1 MVIAHEFDYRRPASL
16 DEAIGI
22 LSEYPGSARLL
33 AGGTDLV
40 AWLRDDA
47 VAPDVVVDIKD
58 VPGLG
63 DITYDGDLLR
73 IGSLVTFT
81 DLMESDLIRTHAPL
95 LVEMAETVASTGI
108 RNRATMVGNIC
119 SAVPSCDTGP
129 VLLVYD
135 TTVHVVGPAGE
146 RSVDIND
153 WFVGLRQTALAED
166 EVVTRIEIKIR
177 QHGGVYVKLMRYAGE
192 DLAQAAVGIVVY
204 PGNEYKVAF
213 GAVAPTPFRSSR
225 IEGALRGK
233 PLADALVAEVVAM
246 VDDEISPITDMRA
259 SAEYRTRM
267 TEVMLE
273 RGLWEASE
281 RFAGT
286 GSDYGVRLI

>member
-16 DEAIGI
+16 EEAIGI

-47 VAPDVVVDIKD
+47 VAPDMLIDIKD

-63 DITYDGDLLR
+63 DITVVDDVLS

-81 DLMESDLIRTHAPL
+81 ELIESNLVREHAPL

-135 TTVHVVGPAGE
+135 TTVHLAGPGGE

-153 WFVGLRQTALAED
+153 WFIGLRETALSDD
-166 EVVTRIEIKIR
+166 EVVTRVDVKIR
-177 QHGGVYVKLMRYAGE
+177 EHGGVYVKLMRYAGE
-192 DLAQAAVGIVVY
+192 DLAQAAVGVVVY
-204 PGNEYKVAF
+204 PDNEYKVAF
-213 GAVAPTPFRSSR
+213 GAVAPTPFRSTR
-225 IEGALRGK
+225 IEDALRGK
-233 PLADALVAEVVAM
+233 ALDEGLVADVVAM

-259 SAEYRTRM
+259 SAKYRTRM

-273 RGLWEASE
+273 RGLWAATE
-281 RFAGT
+281 RLSGN
-286 GSDYGVRLI
+286 GPGYGVRLI

>member
-16 DEAIGI
+16 AEAIGI
-22 LSEYPGSARLL
+22 LSEYPGSVRVL

-47 VAPDVVVDIKD
+47 VAPDVLVDIKD
-58 VPGLG
+58 VPGLR
-63 DITYDGDLLR
+63 DITVGDDALS
-73 IGSLVTFT
+73 IGSLITFT
-81 DLMESDLIRTHAPL
+81 ELIESDLVRERAPL

-119 SAVPSCDTGP
+119 SAVPSCDAGP
-129 VLLVYD
+129 VLLAYE
-135 TTVHVVGPAGE
+135 TTVHLAGPAGE
-146 RSVDIND
+146 RSVDINS
-153 WFVGLRQTALAED
+153 WFVGLRETALTED
-166 EVVTRIEIKIR
+166 EVVTRVDIKLR

-204 PGNEYKVAF
+204 PENEYRVAF
-213 GAVAPTPFRSSR
+213 GAVAPTPFRSTR
-225 IEGALRGK
+225 IEDALRGK
-233 PLADALVAEVVAM
+233 PLDKALVADVVAM
-246 VDDEISPITDMRA
+246 VSDEISPITDMRA

-273 RGLWEASE
+273 RGLWEAAK

-286 GSDYGVRLI
+286 GSDYGARLI

>member
-281 RFAGT
+281 RFAGA

>member
-16 DEAIGI
+16 EEAIGI
-22 LSEYPGSARLL
+22 LTEYPGSARLL

-47 VAPDVVVDIKD
+47 VAPDMLIDIKD
-58 VPGLG
+58 VPGLNG
-63 DITYDGDLLR
+63 ISVEDDVIR

-81 DLMESDLIRTHAPL
+81 ELIESDLVREHVPL

-119 SAVPSCDTGP
+119 SAVPSCDAGP
-129 VLLVYD
+129 VLLAYE
-135 TTVHVVGPAGE
+135 TAVHLAGPAGE
-146 RSVDIND
+146 RSVDIDD
-153 WFVGLRQTALAED
+153 WFVGLRDTALTDD
-166 EVVTRIEIKIR
+166 EVVTRVGIKLR

-192 DLAQAAVGIVVY
+192 DLAQAAVGAVVY
-204 PGNEYKVAF
+204 PENEYRVAF
-213 GAVAPTPFRSSR
+213 GAVAPTPFRSTR
-225 IEGALRGK
+225 IEDALRGK
-233 PLADALVAEVVAM
+233 TLDEALVAEVVAM
-246 VDDEISPITDMRA
+246 VSEEISPITDMRA

-273 RGLWEASE
+273 RGLWEASA

-286 GSDYGVRLI
+286 GSDYGTRLI

>member
-1 MVIAHEFDYRRPASL
+1 LVIAHEFDYRRPASL

-58 VPGLG
+58 VPGLNG
-63 DITYDGDLLR
+63 ISVENDVIS

-81 DLMESDLIRTHAPL
+81 ELIESELVREHAPL
-95 LVEMAETVASTGI
+95 LIEMAETVASTGI

-135 TTVHVVGPAGE
+135 TTVYLAGPGGE

-153 WFVGLRQTALAED
+153 WFIGLRETALSDD
-166 EVVTRIEIKIR
+166 EVVTRVDIKIG
-177 QHGGVYVKLMRYAGE
+177 QHAGVYVKLMRYAGE
-192 DLAQAAVGIVVY
+192 DLAQTAVGVVVY
-204 PGNEYKVAF
+204 PDNEYKVAF
-213 GAVAPTPFRSSR
+213 GAVAPTPFRSTR
-225 IEGALRGK
+225 IEDALRGR
-233 PLADALVAEVVAM
+233 PLDDALVADVVAM

-267 TEVMLE
+267 AEVMLE

-286 GSDYGVRLI
+286 GTDYGVRLI

>member
-166 EVVTRIEIKIR
+166 EVVTGIDIKIR

-281 RFAGT
+281 RFAGA

>member
-16 DEAIGI
+16 AEAIGI
-22 LSEYPGSARLL
+22 LSEYPGSVRVL

-47 VAPDVVVDIKD
+47 VAPDVLVDIKD
-58 VPGLG
+58 VPGLR
-63 DITYDGDLLR
+63 DITVGDDALS
-73 IGSLVTFT
+73 IGSLITFT
-81 DLMESDLIRTHAPL
+81 ELIESDLVRERAPL

-119 SAVPSCDTGP
+119 SAVPSCDAGP
-129 VLLVYD
+129 ALLAYE
-135 TTVHVVGPAGE
+135 TTVHLAGPAGE
-146 RSVDIND
+146 RSVDINS
-153 WFVGLRQTALAED
+153 WFVGLRETALTED
-166 EVVTRIEIKIR
+166 EVVTRVDIKLR

-204 PGNEYKVAF
+204 PENEYRVAF
-213 GAVAPTPFRSSR
+213 GAVAPTPFRSTR
-225 IEGALRGK
+225 IEDALRGK
-233 PLADALVAEVVAM
+233 PLDKALVADVVAM
-246 VDDEISPITDMRA
+246 VSDEISPITDMRA

-273 RGLWEASE
+273 RGLWEAAK

-286 GSDYGVRLI
+286 GSDYGARLI